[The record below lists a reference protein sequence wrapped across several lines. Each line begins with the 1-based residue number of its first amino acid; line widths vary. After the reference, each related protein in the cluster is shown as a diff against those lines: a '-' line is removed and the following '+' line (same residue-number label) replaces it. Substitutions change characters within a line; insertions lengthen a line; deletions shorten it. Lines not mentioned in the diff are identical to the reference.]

1 MSAATREERWAERN
15 RRDIEQIKSEEAAL
29 SKLYR
34 MEFFVS
40 ACDSC
45 GGHRQSRYVPVEKC
59 VHGNYVTHIDEDIEI
74 VNECEL
80 SLTWCPGAGLE
91 DTE

>member
-1 MSAATREERWAERN
+1 MT
-15 RRDIEQIKSEEAAL
+15 
-29 SKLYR
+29 LYR
-34 MEFFVS
+34 IDPD
-40 ACDSC
+40 AQD
-45 GGHRQSRYVPVEKC
+45 GGYASHFTIRAAIEWGLLVEAKKC